1 MFSVIMDE
9 NITSFYKV
17 CLQPQF
23 SFKLFSAI
31 KQNIMEEHNP
41 AATQINNFARR
52 DIFRKTL
59 FIHANREGEN
69 KNVLLAK

>member
-1 MFSVIMDE
+1 
-9 NITSFYKV
+9 
-17 CLQPQF
+17 
-23 SFKLFSAI
+23 
-31 KQNIMEEHNP
+31 MEEHNP

-69 KNVLLAK
+69 KMCFLQNKIYVAYIILLSSDVHLIRFIS